1 MQILSILALMERRRQ
16 SILALLL
23 VAAMP
28 TTSIVFALQ
37 VSDSEF
43 LTQAFF
49 IFAKIWIIAISL
61 YWLYRVDNSKFSL
74 QRTRE
79 GERSGLIIG
88 SGMFFIILA
97 TYMIL
102 GESIDIE
109 KMRAEIRST
118 GLLDRNTF
126 LIGVVYWVI
135 FNSLVEE
142 FVFRKF
148 VGERLLELTG
158 SQTLSIIG
166 SAAIFT
172 LHHTVALSFYFVWWQ
187 TLLGTIGILVAGGI
201 WSWLYL
207 RYYSLSAC
215 WISHAIADVAVF
227 GTAYLILF

>member
-37 VSDSEF
+37 WSDSEF

-49 IFAKIWIIAISL
+49 IFAKLWIIAISL

-97 TYMIL
+97 TYTIL
-102 GESIDIE
+102 GDSIDTE
-109 KMRAEIRST
+109 KMRAEIGST

-135 FNSLVEE
+135 FNSLVDWQSILEHHR
-142 FVFRKF
+142 FSRDIHASPHSRSQFLFRL
-148 VGERLLELTG
+148 VADSSRHDRNPRRWWNLVVVV
-158 SQTLSIIG
+158 SQILFTLS
-166 SAAIFT
+166 
-172 LHHTVALSFYFVWWQ
+172 
-187 TLLGTIGILVAGGI
+187 LLDLP
-201 WSWLYL
+201 
-207 RYYSLSAC
+207 RYR
-215 WISHAIADVAVF
+215 
-227 GTAYLILF
+227 